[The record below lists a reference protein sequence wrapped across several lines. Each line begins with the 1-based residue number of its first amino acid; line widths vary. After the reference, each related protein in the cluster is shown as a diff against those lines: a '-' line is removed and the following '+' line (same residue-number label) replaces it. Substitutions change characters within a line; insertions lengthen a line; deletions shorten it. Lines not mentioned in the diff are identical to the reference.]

1 MEREP
6 SLPAPQAVRVI
17 RTPLPRPRAVEA
29 PTTALPLFPPLFAAI
44 RFPYARE
51 RGGRSFSEPL
61 GRRSGPPRRPDGPSR
76 DARTG

>member
-17 RTPLPRPRAVEA
+17 RSPLPRPRAVEA
-29 PTTALPLFPPLFAAI
+29 LTTATPLFPPLFAAVC
-44 RFPYARE
+44 FPYARE

-61 GRRSGPPRRPDGPSR
+61 RRPDGPSR
-76 DARTG
+76 DARTA